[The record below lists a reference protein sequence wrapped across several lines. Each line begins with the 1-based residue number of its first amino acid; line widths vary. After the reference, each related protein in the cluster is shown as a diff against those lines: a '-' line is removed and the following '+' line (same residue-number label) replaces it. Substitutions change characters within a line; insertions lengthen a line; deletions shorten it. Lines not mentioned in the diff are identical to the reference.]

1 MSTPPTN
8 ASINPPIARIQNLKV
23 HFPIRGSFLSFGHKH
38 TLKAVDGVSLD
49 LAKGEILGLV
59 GESGCGKSS
68 LGRAIMRLIKITDGS
83 IEIAGTDFLAL
94 EGKAL
99 RQVRPNIQMIF
110 QDPYASLNP
119 RMTVYDILAEPLFTH
134 TKLNSD
140 AQMAK
145 IKQTLDLVGLNAKT
159 CKKYPHEF
167 SGGQRQRIAIAR
179 ALILDPKVIIADE
192 PVSSLDVSVQ
202 AQILNLLK
210 EIQTRLGLSMIFIS
224 HNLAVVKY
232 ISDRIA
238 VMYLGKIVEIA
249 DREALY
255 KNPLH
260 PYTRALVSAVPI
272 PDPKL
277 ERARK
282 RIPVGGELPSPLNPP
297 KGCAFHTRC
306 PLAFDRCRTEPPQL
320 IAHSKSLHRVA
331 CFAVEEN
338 RPS

>member
-1 MSTPPTN
+1 MSTSSPIET
-8 ASINPPIARIQNLKV
+8 IARIRNLKV
-23 HFPIRGSFLSFGHKH
+23 HFPVRGGFLSFGHKH
-38 TLKAVDGVSLD
+38 FLKAVDGVSLD

-83 IEIAGTDFLAL
+83 IEIAGTDFLSL

-99 RQVRPNIQMIF
+99 RKARPNIQMIF

-119 RMTVYDILAEPLFTH
+119 RMTVFDILAEPLYTH
-134 TKLNSD
+134 TKLNSEE
-140 AQMAK
+140 QTKK
-145 IKQTLDLVGLNAKT
+145 IKDTLELVGLRFKAS
-159 CKKYPHEF
+159 KKYPHEF

-179 ALILDPKVIIADE
+179 ALILNPKVIIADE

-210 EIQTRLGLSMIFIS
+210 EIQGRLGLSMVFIS

-238 VMYLGKIVEIA
+238 VMYLGKIVEVA
-249 DREALY
+249 EREELY
-255 KNPLH
+255 RNPLH

-306 PLAFDRCRTEPPQL
+306 PLAFDRCRAEQPQL
-320 IAHSKSLHRVA
+320 KVQPAGQHYVS
-331 CFAVEEN
+331 CFAVDEG
-338 RPS
+338 RTS

>member
-1 MSTPPTN
+1 MNTTT
-8 ASINPPIARIQNLKV
+8 INPPIARIQNLKV
-23 HFPIRGSFLSFGHKH
+23 HFPVRGGFLSFKPKQ
-38 TLKAVDGVSLD
+38 TVKAVDGVSLD

-59 GESGCGKSS
+59 GESGCGKST
-68 LGRAIMRLIKITDGS
+68 LGRGIMRLIKITDGS
-83 IEIAGTDFLAL
+83 IEVNGVNFLAL

-99 RQVRPNIQMIF
+99 RQARPNMQMVF

-119 RMTVYDILAEPLFTH
+119 RMTVYDILEEPLYTH
-134 TKLNSD
+134 TKLNSE
-140 AQMAK
+140 ARTAK
-145 IKQTLDLVGLNAKT
+145 IKATLELVGLRYKAA
-159 CKKYPHEF
+159 KKYPHEF
-167 SGGQRQRIAIAR
+167 SGGQRQRVAIAR

-238 VMYLGKIVEIA
+238 VMYLGKIVEVA
-249 DREALY
+249 DREELY
-255 KNPLH
+255 RNPLH

-282 RIPVGGELPSPLNPP
+282 RIVVQGDLPSPLNPP

-306 PLAFDRCRTEPPQL
+306 PLAFDRCNVEQPKL
-320 IAHSKSLHRVA
+320 MAHSGGLHRVA

-338 RPS
+338 RTT